1 MYCKNFRPS
10 FHMQLLG
17 NALPVISVSISLIDN
32 TNLERI
38 FWRTSRV
45 IETEIQL
52 TGFCKISKIMLFY
65 LLAY

>member
-1 MYCKNFRPS
+1 
-10 FHMQLLG
+10 MQLLG

-38 FWRTSRV
+38 IWRTSRV

-52 TGFCKISKIMLFY
+52 TGFCKILKIMLFY

>member
-17 NALPVISVSISLIDN
+17 NAVPVISVSISLIDN

-38 FWRTSRV
+38 IWRTSRV

-52 TGFCKISKIMLFY
+52 TGFCKILKMLFY

>member
-17 NALPVISVSISLIDN
+17 NAVPVISVSISLIDN

-38 FWRTSRV
+38 IWRTSRV

-52 TGFCKISKIMLFY
+52 IGFCKILKMLFY